1 MDWLWKIADE
11 LRRTGTLALTIQIS
25 KLQAENAELKN
36 KMADMYALN
45 ILGATVLAQKG
56 SITFQSA
63 AQLLAQHG
71 IDIG

>member
-1 MDWLWKIADE
+1 
-11 LRRTGTLALTIQIS
+11 
-25 KLQAENAELKN
+25 
-36 KMADMYALN
+36 MADMYALN
-45 ILGATVLAQKG
+45 ILGATVLVQKG